1 VCREN
6 PAVIKAAP
14 PTCTP
19 GRTGAPL
26 VFLAFSLAMMWP
38 AAVFSQTQAKRSDSN
53 KVSAPAIP
61 ASSKRLQVSRWNNL
75 GVAYMDRQEFK
86 LALDAFDK
94 AHAVDRTALVPE
106 LNRGIA
112 LLGLQK
118 NALAL
123 TVLQQ
128 LTTGAGAQDPRV
140 WYNLGLLHRD
150 SGQIEPAVA
159 AFLKVVDLI
168 GNDPDTLYFL
178 GDLYTQL
185 QRYDQAIAAYQ
196 KVLAVNPFHVSAEF
210 GLAQA
215 YRRKGQAT
223 EAREHF
229 ERFQRLTQKK
239 LGLPVSRIYGEEG
252 RLSLAQQIITE
263 PEADAAIPV
272 QFVPVTQQ
280 AGLPDVTR
288 SKQGGTPTT
297 ENSATALGSGVCI
310 FDFDGDGLPDIFLAN
325 NAGTGPGLFK
335 NTGHG
340 HYQDVTASAGLK
352 FNEAAIGCAAGDY
365 DNDGHPD
372 LAITFPG
379 RVVLLH
385 NDGSKFQDVT
395 ESAGIKV
402 GGDPV
407 AITFLDY
414 DHDGSLDLYV
424 TRFSPDGKT
433 QGNVLLRNN
442 GNGAFTDVTEATSL
456 AGKSSSLGAVAGDFN
471 NDRAVD
477 LLVTN
482 WHDSPTLYS
491 NPREGAFP
499 ASEPWKRSIESSTV
513 GASVLDFNKD
523 SWMDVVFTQSDPPGL
538 SLWRNMDGKR
548 FETEVLPKTNWKRAW
563 GVAAFDYDNDG
574 WIDIA
579 AVGETDHGAE
589 IRLFRNRGKQ
599 GFEDVTSKVGLDKIQ
614 LRNPRALVAFD
625 YDNDN
630 AVDLLITQL
639 DGSVVLLRNVG
650 GNRNNSVRIALRGLA
665 DNKTGLGTKVE
676 VFSGEQHQKWEVAG
690 SSGYLSQG
698 PSEVIAGLGKHRAAD
713 VVRIFWPTGVVQDE
727 IQFAASTKQ
736 SINEIDRRGSSCPVL
751 FAWNGNRYQL
761 ITDVIG
767 PAVIG
772 HWVGPGQRDTPD
784 PDEYIKVD
792 GSLLQKHNGYL
803 SFRFAEPMEEV
814 NYIDQVRLLAID
826 HVDTSAVFPNER
838 FVSNPPFPEF
848 KVISS
853 REARLPKGAWDETG
867 KNVLP
872 ALLARDHKFVAGF
885 KLLKFAGFAQSH
897 TLELDLGE
905 WDSTR
910 PLRLL
915 MYGFTEYF
923 TANSMYAAYKA
934 GIQVVAPY
942 LEALDANDKWV
953 RVIDDLGF
961 PAGLPRTMVAD
972 LTGHLPAGTRRVRIV
987 TNLQIYWDQI
997 LVDSTPQDSSVR
1009 VAEVPLAHAG
1019 LRFHGYPKSVEKHFP
1034 GELDYLYDQV
1044 SATGPYVRH
1053 VGSYTRYGDVLPLLK
1068 QVDDKFA
1075 VFGSGEELM
1084 LDFDPSKLPPVAP
1097 GWKRDYF
1104 FYANGF
1110 VKDMDFYEAHALTV
1124 APLPFHAMDDYP
1136 NSDTQPY
1143 PQDEP
1148 SINYQLDY
1156 NTRFQSGSGI
1166 ASYRFHFPE

>member
-1 VCREN
+1 MIE
-6 PAVIKAAP
+6 AAP
-14 PTCTP
+14 PAYEPT
-19 GRTGAPL
+19 RTSAL
-26 VFLAFSLAMMWP
+26 LAFLAFSLAMVWP
-38 AAVFSQTQAKRSDSN
+38 TALFSQSRLNQDDSKKPARSASPI
-53 KVSAPAIP
+53 SADK
-61 ASSKRLQVSRWNNL
+61 SRLQLSRWNNL
-75 GVAYMDRQEFK
+75 GVAYMNRQEFK
-86 LALDAFDK
+86 SALDAFDK
-94 AHAVDRTALVPE
+94 AHALDQSALVAE

-112 LLGLQK
+112 LLSLQK
-118 NALAL
+118 SALAL
-123 TVLQQ
+123 AVLKQ
-128 LTTGAGAQDPRV
+128 LAAGSGAREPRV

-150 SGQIEPAVA
+150 SGQIEASVA
-159 AFLKVVDLI
+159 AFLKVTELI
-168 GNDPDTLYFL
+168 GNDPDALYFL

-185 QRYDQAIAAYQ
+185 QRYDQAITTFR

-215 YRRKGQAT
+215 YRRKGEAT
-223 EAREHF
+223 QAREHF

-239 LGLPVSRIYGEEG
+239 LGLPVSRIYGEQG
-252 RLSLAQQIITE
+252 RLSLAQQIVAE
-263 PEADAAIPV
+263 PEVDAAIPV
-272 QFVPVTQQ
+272 HFVLTRES
-280 AGLPDVTR
+280 GLPDGAR
-288 SKQGGTPTT
+288 SGSKQTNTPI
-297 ENSATALGSGVCI
+297 EDSVASLGSGVCI

-325 NAGTGPGLFK
+325 NAGTGPGLFR
-335 NTGHG
+335 NMGHG
-340 HYQDVTASAGLK
+340 RYADVSASAGIK
-352 FNEAAIGCAAGDY
+352 FSEAAIGCSAGDY

-372 LAITFPG
+372 LAITFPS
-379 RVVLLH
+379 RVTLLH
-385 NDGSKFQDVT
+385 NDGGKFQDVT
-395 ESAGIKV
+395 DRAGIKV
-402 GGDPV
+402 NGDLL

-414 DHDGSLDLYV
+414 DHDGSLDLYI
-424 TRFSPDGKT
+424 TRFSATSKV
-433 QGNVLLRNN
+433 QGNALLRNN
-442 GNGAFTDVTEATSL
+442 GNGTFTDVTEATGLS
-456 AGKSSSLGAVAGDFN
+456 GKSSSLGAVAGDFN
-471 NDRAVD
+471 NDRAID

-482 WHDSPTLYS
+482 WHASPVLYS
-491 NPREGAFP
+491 NPREGAFT
-499 ASEPWKRSIESSTV
+499 ANEPWKKLLDSSTA

-523 SWMDVVFTQSDPPGL
+523 GWMDVVFTQSDQPGL
-538 SLWRNMDGKR
+538 SLWRNVDGKG
-548 FETEVLPKTNWKRAW
+548 FEAVPLPQPNWKRAW

-574 WIDIA
+574 WVDIA

-589 IRLFRNRGKQ
+589 VRLFRNRGKQ

-614 LRNPRALVAFD
+614 LRNPRALIAFD
-625 YDNDN
+625 YDNDK

-650 GNRNNSVRIALRGLA
+650 ASRNHSLRIELSGLA

-698 PSEVIAGLGKHRAAD
+698 PSEIIAGLGKRRAAD

-727 IQFAASTKQ
+727 IQLAASTKQ
-736 SINEIDRRGSSCPVL
+736 IINEIDRRGSSCPVL
-751 FAWNGNRYQL
+751 FAWNGSGYQL

-792 GSLLQKHNGYL
+792 GALLKEREGYL

-826 HVDTSAVFPNER
+826 HKGESAVYPNER
-838 FVSNPPFPEF
+838 FVSDPPFPEF

-853 REARLPKGAWDETG
+853 RAARLPKGVWDQTG
-867 KNVLP
+867 RDMLP
-872 ALLARDHKFVAGF
+872 ALRERDHKFVAGF
-885 KLLKFAGFAQSH
+885 KRLKFAGFAEPHS
-897 TLELDLGE
+897 LELDLGE
-905 WDSTR
+905 WDNTR

-923 TANSMYAAYKA
+923 SANSMYAAYQA
-934 GIQVVAPY
+934 GIQVKAPY
-942 LEALDANDKWV
+942 LEALDTDGRWV

-997 LVDSTPQDSSVR
+997 LIDSTPDDSSVR

-1053 VGSYTRYGDVLPLLK
+1053 LGSYTRYGDVLPLLQ

-1075 VFGSGEELM
+1075 IFGSGEELM
-1084 LDFDPSKLPPVAP
+1084 LEFDPAKLPAVAP

-1124 APLPFHAMDDYP
+1124 APLPFHAMPDYP
-1136 NSDTQPY
+1136 NSDARPY

-1166 ASYRFHFPE
+1166 TSFRFHFPE